1 LYLVLYFYK
10 ILRELLMLTGS
21 NRDIPSIHTTPDE
34 RLIFTCMYMKNRLE
48 HLVNRYKNKFVSH
61 WLILTMDITIV
72 VFSFFWATYIRF
84 NFELEYPDP
93 GLYKYHLALVMGVN
107 LLAFLFWQ
115 THRGIIRHSS
125 LEESRNVLYACLTA
139 FFLLLA
145 IGYFRKANWGT
156 YLHVPASILLI
167 NFFISVFALLGSRM
181 LIKYLYRRLTSSYK
195 NEQKV
200 IIYGAGTLGR
210 ATKKALGH
218 DQIKRY
224 HILFFV
230 DDDSGKTGK
239 TLEGIRIYNHQE
251 ALNVLKK
258 DGTAR
263 KDIELIFAIHTNG
276 STIMASL
283 TEEFLEMGL
292 RLKVVPPIEKWLS
305 NKLSS
310 KQIANVRIED
320 LLERPSIRVNN
331 GQVAEIIKDR
341 CIMITGAA
349 GSIGSEIVR
358 QVLLLKPASVVL
370 IDQAES
376 ALYDLESELLRM
388 GDAHIGNTRFII
400 KVENITNRVE
410 MKRIFE
416 QYRPHLVFH
425 AAAYKHVPL
434 MEANPAKAIE
444 VNVLGTRNLADLAVR
459 YGVEKFVFISTDK
472 AVNPTNVMGA
482 SKRLAEMYV
491 QSRNSQATRFIT
503 TRFGN
508 VLGSNGSVIPLFRK
522 QIEAGGPVTVTH
534 PDIIRYFM
542 TIPEACQ
549 LVLEAGTMGKGGE
562 IFVFD
567 MGVPVRIADLAV
579 KMIRLSGLEPHTGI
593 PIVYSGLR
601 PGEKLYEELLN
612 NGESVLPTYH
622 PKIMIAQVSPH
633 DDDLVGQELEHL
645 QTIYRESPALELV
658 RFLKKMV
665 PEYISNNSPY
675 EKLDQTADSE
685 VEIR

>member
-1 LYLVLYFYK
+1 
-10 ILRELLMLTGS
+10 MLTGS
-21 NRDIPSIHTTPDE
+21 NRDIPSIRTTPDK

-61 WLILTMDITIV
+61 WLILAMDITIV

-139 FFLLLA
+139 FFLLLT
-145 IGYFRKANWGT
+145 IGYFRKAGLGT

-181 LIKYLYRRLTSSYK
+181 LIKFLFRRLTSAHK

-218 DQIKRY
+218 NQAKRY
-224 HILFFV
+224 HVLFFV
-230 DDDSGKTGK
+230 DDDSGKIGK
-239 TLEGIRIYNHQE
+239 TLEGIRIYNHEE
-251 ALNVLKK
+251 ALNLLKK
-258 DGTAR
+258 DGSDH

-276 STIMASL
+276 TSIKASL
-283 TEEFLEMGL
+283 TEDFLEMGL
-292 RLKVVPPIEKWLS
+292 RLKVVPPIEKWLD

-310 KQIANVRIED
+310 KQIANVSIED
-320 LLERPSIRVNN
+320 LLERPSIQMDNA
-331 GQVAEIIKDR
+331 QVAGIIQER
-341 CIMITGAA
+341 CVMITGAA

-358 QVLLLKPASVVL
+358 QVLLLKPACVVL
-370 IDQAES
+370 VDQAES

-388 GDAHIGNTRFII
+388 GEAHIDNTRFVI
-400 KVENITNRVE
+400 KVENIINRVE

-622 PKIMIAQVSPH
+622 PKIMIAQVMPH
-633 DDDLVGQELEHL
+633 DDGLIGHELEHL
-645 QTIYRESPALELV
+645 ETVYRESPALELV

-675 EKLDQTADSE
+675 EKLDQTAGSE

>member
-1 LYLVLYFYK
+1 
-10 ILRELLMLTGS
+10 
-21 NRDIPSIHTTPDE
+21 
-34 RLIFTCMYMKNRLE
+34 MKNRFKR
-48 HLVNRYKNKFVSH
+48 LVNRYKNKFVSH
-61 WLILTMDITIV
+61 WLILGMDMTIV
-72 VFSFFWATYIRF
+72 VFSFFLGTYIRF
-84 NFELEYPDP
+84 NFDLEYLDP
-93 GLYKYHLALVMGVN
+93 GLYKYHLGLVMGIN
-107 LLAFLFWQ
+107 LLSFLFWR

-145 IGYFRKANWGT
+145 IGYSRKTDWGP
-156 YLHVPASILLI
+156 YLHIPPSILLI
-167 NFFISVFALLGSRM
+167 DFFVSVFTLLGSRV
-181 LIKYLYRRLTSSYK
+181 LIKHLYRKLTSTYK

-200 IIYGAGTLGR
+200 IIYGAGTLGM
-210 ATKKALGH
+210 ATKKALSH
-218 DQIKRY
+218 DQAKRY
-224 HILFFV
+224 RILFFV
-230 DDDSGKTGK
+230 DDDPGKTGK
-239 TLEGIRIYNHQE
+239 SLEGIRIYNHAQ
-251 ALNVLKK
+251 ALHQLRK
-258 DGTAR
+258 DGNEH
-263 KDIELIFAIHTNG
+263 KDIELIFAIHKNG
-276 STIMASL
+276 SAIKASL

-292 RLKVVPPIEKWLS
+292 RLKVVPPIEKWLD
-305 NKLSS
+305 NTLSS
-310 KQIANVRIED
+310 KQIANVSIED
-320 LLERPSIRVNN
+320 LLERPSIQMDNA
-331 GQVAEIIKDR
+331 QVAGIVRER
-341 CIMITGAA
+341 CVMITGAA

-358 QVLLLKPASVVL
+358 QVLLLKPACVVL
-370 IDQAES
+370 VDQAES

-388 GDAHIGNTRFII
+388 GEAHIGNTRFVI
-400 KVENITNRVE
+400 KVENIINRVE

-434 MEANPAKAIE
+434 MEANPAKAME

-579 KMIRLSGLEPHTGI
+579 KMIRLSGLEPYTGI

-622 PKIMIAQVSPH
+622 PKIMIAQVMLH
-633 DDDLVGQELEHL
+633 DDGLIGHELEHL
-645 QTIYRESPALELV
+645 QAVYRESPALELV

-675 EKLDQTADSE
+675 EKLDQTAGSE

>member
-1 LYLVLYFYK
+1 
-10 ILRELLMLTGS
+10 MLTGS